1 MSSLREYSAGRR
13 FVFRLPPGS
22 DLLQSIQAFCQE
34 RSIAVAS
41 FQLIGAVRSAR
52 IAFYD
57 QGHKR
62 YGELAID
69 RAMEIVSC
77 SGNVSLR
84 DGQPFVH
91 AHISLADE
99 EGHSLGGHLLPGTIV
114 FVAEVDVQELRGEP
128 LLRTPDQ
135 ETGLPLWK
143 IEP

>member
-1 MSSLREYSAGRR
+1 MNSPREYLAGRR
-13 FVFRLPPGS
+13 FMGRLSPGS
-22 DLLQSIQAFCQE
+22 DLLQSLQSFCRQ
-34 RSIAVAS
+34 RGIAVAS

-57 QGHKR
+57 QRHKK

-77 SGNVSLR
+77 SGNISLR

-114 FVAEVDVQELRGEP
+114 FVAEVDVQELLGEP
-128 LLRTPDQ
+128 LVRTPDQ